1 MPESQR
7 MRTARTSHGIPALIE
22 KLSLIRYDIKLE
34 SFSFS
39 RRTAVVKQMKIEG
52 LLFDPR
58 SNMYILLLK
67 EISGSNTLPIWIG
80 KPEADSIAL
89 ALGKIVTPR
98 PLTHD
103 LIKNV
108 ITGVN
113 MKITKVVITE
123 IVDNTYYAGIYVDRG
138 DGSEVPIDSRPSDAI
153 AVAIRINAPIFVD
166 ESVIEHKNNDEL
178 EAWLKKLKPEDFGNI
193 M

>member
-1 MPESQR
+1 
-7 MRTARTSHGIPALIE
+7 
-22 KLSLIRYDIKLE
+22 
-34 SFSFS
+34 
-39 RRTAVVKQMKIEG
+39 MKIEG

-67 EISGSNTLPIWIG
+67 EINGHETLPIWIG

-103 LIKNV
+103 LLKNV
-108 ITGVN
+108 IYELK

-123 IVDNTYYAGIYVDRG
+123 IIDNTYYAGLYIEKEG
-138 DGSEVPIDSRPSDAI
+138 TEIPIDSRPSDAI
-153 AVAIRINAPIFVD
+153 AVAIRVNAPIFVD
-166 ESVIEHKNNDEL
+166 ESVITYRNNDEL
-178 EAWLKKLKPEDFGNI
+178 EDWLKNLKPEDFGNV